1 MKFKNNTCLN
11 YTTKMS
17 SLFISE
23 QEAESLPLPVTE
35 QEEQKEPDQEI
46 STRNIVSPFPN
57 IENNQVFVPG
67 KFEYVNDWDREMFVN
82 AWQAITL
89 TENWEFMKT
98 DIESFMWSDDLRVDI
113 ISAKMVELGYN
124 GHSGSSFGYTMRRM
138 QYIAINGEEKFK
150 AEYLKH
156 R

>member
-1 MKFKNNTCLN
+1 
-11 YTTKMS
+11 MS

-57 IENNQVFVPG
+57 IEKENNQVFVPG
-67 KFEYVNDWDREMFVN
+67 KFDYVNEWDKEIFTN

-98 DIESFMWSDDLRVDI
+98 DIESFMWSDDPRVDI

-124 GHSGSSFGYTMRRM
+124 GHSGASFGYTMRRM
-138 QYIAINGEEKFK
+138 QYLAKNGEEKFK
-150 AEYLKH
+150 EEYLKH

>member
-1 MKFKNNTCLN
+1 M
-11 YTTKMS
+11 

-23 QEAESLPLPVTE
+23 QEAETLPVPITE
-35 QEEQKEPDQEI
+35 QGEEKEQET
-46 STRNIVSPFPN
+46 SNTTLVSPFPN

-67 KFEYVNDWDREMFVN
+67 KFEYVNEWDKEMFTN

-98 DIESFMWSDDLRVDI
+98 NIESFMWSDDPRVDI

-124 GHSGSSFGYTMRRM
+124 GHSGASFGYTMRRM

>member
-98 DIESFMWSDDLRVDI
+98 DIESFMWSDDIRVDI

>member
-1 MKFKNNTCLN
+1 
-11 YTTKMS
+11 MS

-57 IENNQVFVPG
+57 IEKENNQVFVPG
-67 KFEYVNDWDREMFVN
+67 KFDYVNEWDREMFVN

-98 DIESFMWSDDLRVDI
+98 DIESFMWSDDPRVDI

-124 GHSGSSFGYTMRRM
+124 GHSGASFGYTMRRM
-138 QYIAINGEEKFK
+138 QYLAKNGEEKFK
-150 AEYLKH
+150 EEYLKH

>member
-1 MKFKNNTCLN
+1 LKFKNNTCLN

-98 DIESFMWSDDLRVDI
+98 DIESFMWSDDIRVDI

>member
-1 MKFKNNTCLN
+1 
-11 YTTKMS
+11 MS

-23 QEAESLPLPVTE
+23 EEAELLPAPSAEQERPERPE
-35 QEEQKEPDQEI
+35 QEEQET
-46 STRNIVSPFPN
+46 SNTTLVSPFPN
-57 IENNQVFVPG
+57 IENNEAFVPG
-67 KFEYVNDWDREMFVN
+67 KFHYVNEWDKEMFTN

-98 DIESFMWSDDLRVDI
+98 DIESFMWSDDPRVDI
-113 ISAKMVELGYN
+113 INAKMVELGYN
-124 GHSGSSFGYTMRRM
+124 GHSGASFGYTMRRM
-138 QYIAINGEEKFK
+138 QYLAKNGEEKFK

>member
-1 MKFKNNTCLN
+1 
-11 YTTKMS
+11 MS

-67 KFEYVNDWDREMFVN
+67 KFEYVNEWDKEMFTN

-89 TENWEFMKT
+89 TENWEFMKA
-98 DIESFMWSDDLRVDI
+98 DIESFMWSDDPRVHI

-124 GHSGSSFGYTMRRM
+124 GHSGASFGYTMRRM
-138 QYIAINGEEKFK
+138 QYIAINGEEQFK

-156 R
+156 RINNR

>member
-1 MKFKNNTCLN
+1 
-11 YTTKMS
+11 MS

-35 QEEQKEPDQEI
+35 QERRDQEI

-67 KFEYVNDWDREMFVN
+67 KFEYVNEWDKEMFVN

-89 TENWEFMKT
+89 TENWEFMKA
-98 DIESFMWSDDLRVDI
+98 DIESFMWSDDPRVHI

-124 GHSGSSFGYTMRRM
+124 GHSGASFGYTMRRM
-138 QYIAINGEEKFK
+138 QYIAINGEEQFK

>member
-1 MKFKNNTCLN
+1 
-11 YTTKMS
+11 MS

-23 QEAESLPLPVTE
+23 QEAESLQIPVTE

-57 IENNQVFVPG
+57 IEKENNQVFVPG
-67 KFEYVNDWDREMFVN
+67 KFEYVNEWEREMFVN

-98 DIESFMWSDDLRVDI
+98 DIESFMWSDDPRVDI

-124 GHSGSSFGYTMRRM
+124 GHSGASFGYTMRRM
-138 QYIAINGEEKFK
+138 QYIAINGEEQFK

>member
-1 MKFKNNTCLN
+1 
-11 YTTKMS
+11 MS

-23 QEAESLPLPVTE
+23 QEAESIPLPVTE

-46 STRNIVSPFPN
+46 STRNIVSPFPD

-67 KFEYVNDWDREMFVN
+67 KFEYVNEWDRKMFVN

-89 TENWEFMKT
+89 TENWEFMKA
-98 DIESFMWSDDLRVDI
+98 DIESFMWSGDLRVDI
-113 ISAKMVELGYN
+113 ISAKMIELGYN

-138 QYIAINGEEKFK
+138 QYLAKNGEEKFK
-150 AEYLKH
+150 KEYLKY